1 MDTTKMDMF
10 KLLDGMKPIVFGN
23 VKPDGSPEFP
33 AKSCKEIQ
41 MCFPE
46 ATSGNYWLDPNEG
59 SKHDAVAVHCNF
71 DRVDGVVETCV
82 APTTTFDIK
91 NMKTIKPTQDNKHEW
106 VVKHVMGDRKTI
118 EYEAS
123 GSQWRNLFIG
133 QKTAH
138 QNVTYHC
145 KNSAAHRTMNGEQKP
160 FVQLLSKNRHVLHT
174 EAAKEDR
181 VTVVSDACYL
191 ADGQWHE
198 AVLDYTTKDFS
209 RLPIRDIGVLGSG
222 AEDEQ
227 FSLTVGQVCFSA

>member
-1 MDTTKMDMF
+1 M
-10 KLLDGMKPIVFGN
+10 G
-23 VKPDGSPEFP
+23 
-33 AKSCKEIQ
+33 
-41 MCFPE
+41 
-46 ATSGNYWLDPNEG
+46 GNYWLDPNEG

-71 DRVDGVVETCV
+71 DL
-82 APTTTFDIK
+82 K

-160 FVQLLSKNRHVLHT
+160 FVQLLSK
-174 EAAKEDR
+174 K
-181 VTVVSDACYL
+181 
-191 ADGQWHE
+191 
-198 AVLDYTTKDFS
+198 
-209 RLPIRDIGVLGSG
+209 
-222 AEDEQ
+222 
-227 FSLTVGQVCFSA
+227 